1 MRFLL
6 DQPISWKVGELLQS
20 AGHEVVHTSKL
31 GLADAKDH
39 EIVDHAAEHEWV
51 IVTQDTDFGMLLS
64 AAGRKLPSAIIFRMH
79 DGRPAV
85 QGRVLLRNL
94 ARFED
99 ALREGAI
106 VVVTDAAFRI
116 RRLPIA

>member
-6 DQPISWKVGELLQS
+6 DQPISWMVGELLQS
-20 AGHEVVHTSKL
+20 AGYEVVHTSTL
-31 GLADAKDH
+31 GLAHAKDD
-39 EIVDHAAEHEWV
+39 EIIDHAAEHGYV

-64 AAGRKLPSAIIFRMH
+64 SAGRKLPSAIIFRMR
-79 DGRPAV
+79 DGRPAI
-85 QGRVLLRNL
+85 QARVLLENL

-99 ALREGAI
+99 AVREGAV